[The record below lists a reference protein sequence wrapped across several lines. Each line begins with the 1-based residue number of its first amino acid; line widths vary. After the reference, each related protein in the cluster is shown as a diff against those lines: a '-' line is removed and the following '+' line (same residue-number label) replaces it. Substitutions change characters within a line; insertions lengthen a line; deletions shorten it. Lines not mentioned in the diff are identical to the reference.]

1 MNAGLELGTA
11 SSQGGLVPVSF
22 NTELV
27 ETDDRIE
34 RNIRAC
40 LSRRYNSIQKISANP
55 FRPSMSIVGSG
66 PSVQWM
72 WREVKGDILAC
83 NAAHDFLLRKKIT
96 PRYGM
101 LWDPVEVLNDF
112 ITPHDDVTYLMA
124 SRCHPNLFRRF
135 EENKV
140 YVWHADG
147 DPMIKRLLEE
157 YKVME
162 PMVMGGST
170 AVTRGMFLAVMLGY
184 LDLHVFGID
193 SSYDAS
199 DSHLR
204 KSVVDENQMQI
215 HCGGRWF
222 TTTPW
227 LAVQAEDFK
236 KIAPYLMSVGVKL
249 TVYGDGLI
257 PHIARLLNIP
267 VRDGTTPKEDKC
279 LLVT

>member
-1 MNAGLELGTA
+1 MTAALELGAGSPQT
-11 SSQGGLVPVSF
+11 GLAPVSF

-34 RNIRAC
+34 RNIRDR
-40 LSRRYNSIQKISANP
+40 LSRSYKSIQKLAADP
-55 FRPSMSIVGSG
+55 YRPSCSIVGSG
-66 PSVQWM
+66 PSVHWT
-72 WREVKGDILAC
+72 WRHIKGHVLSC

-96 PRYGM
+96 PKYAM

-112 ITPHDDVTYLMA
+112 ITPHDDVIYLMA
-124 SRCHPNLFRRF
+124 SRCHPNLFKRF
-135 EENKV
+135 EDKKV

-170 AVTRGMFLAVMLGY
+170 AVTRGLFLAVMMGY
-184 LDLHVFGID
+184 LDLHIFGID
-193 SSYDAS
+193 SSYDGAE
-199 DSHLR
+199 SHLR
-204 KSVVDENQMQI
+204 KSVVDENKMQI

-236 KIAPYLMSVGVKL
+236 KIAPYLRTVGVKL

-257 PHIARLLNIP
+257 PHIARLMGFP
-267 VRDGTTPKEDKC
+267 VRDGTTSEDKEC